1 MKKILISIKPQYA
14 SKIYDGKK
22 TVELRKRIGKDFQT
36 GCKLYIYSSSP
47 VKMLTGEAEIEG
59 ILCASPEQI
68 KQKLF
73 AFAGITHSA
82 FDEYFKGS
90 PKGYAIFLKN
100 VREYEKKIPLAALRA
115 KDITPPQ
122 SFSYL
127 NDEHASLIGGY

>member
-1 MKKILISIKPQYA
+1 MKKILISIKPEYA
-14 SKIYDGKK
+14 SKIYDGEK
-22 TVELRKRIGKDFQT
+22 TVELRKRIGKDFQR

-47 VKMLTGEAEIEG
+47 VKMLTGEAEIGE

-68 KQKLF
+68 KKQLF
-73 AFAGITHSA
+73 AVAGITHAA

-100 VREYEKKIPLAALRA
+100 VREYEKKIPLPVLRA
-115 KDITPPQ
+115 KGITPPQ

-127 NDEHASLIGGY
+127 NEEHASLMRGY